1 MIARVAPELSL
12 KRAHRFDMV
21 LQGLTAPALVLT
33 RFTLFDALYGS
44 GNLAVVVALKSDCKV
59 HWRLYTEIG
68 RNSSRVDAGDAN
80 RL

>member
-1 MIARVAPELSL
+1 
-12 KRAHRFDMV
+12 MV

-44 GNLAVVVALKSDCKV
+44 GNLVVVVALKSDCKV
-59 HWRLYTEIG
+59 HWCLYTEIG
-68 RNSSRVDAGDAN
+68 RNSSREDAGDAN